1 LVAIN
6 LVSAEPYA
14 FIANSN
20 SNTITVID
28 TASKTVVG
36 DPIPVGYGPAGI
48 GVSPDGAWVYVSNE
62 DANTVS
68 VINAK
73 TLAIV
78 GDPIPVLSKPCGIAF
93 GMGGARAYVAH
104 CGAGKV
110 VVIDTATRQIIHTTA
125 VIASNAIGAA
135 GSPDGEYI
143 FVTDN
148 NNGMIIRLA
157 TSTNAT
163 FTSKRIFVRP
173 NGLAVSADGKTLY
186 VANSQDSTLM
196 FVDATKLTLNDSV
209 STGGTNPVCVA
220 INPAGTRAYVSN
232 FGYTGNGNTV
242 GVVDLGTHSL
252 ITTIPA
258 GSGPEGVAV
267 TPDGTKVFVVNK
279 FSNNVM
285 VIDATTNKVVGEGIE
300 VGSNP
305 TTYGIFIKPFAAIMP
320 TATPTP
326 TSIPVATV
334 SPSPGVETIPAF
346 PVSRVIKV
354 KISANKKAG
363 RAPLAVKFKSSV
375 KGKGTKTWYWDFD
388 GDGVIDSNVKNPR
401 HIFAE
406 PGKYKIGL
414 TVAVGEKIS
423 KRAKFAVKVKA
434 GRIMSRSFRTAGWQE
449 ESLF

>member
-1 LVAIN
+1 MRKLILGVGAFLGSWLVAIN

-28 TASKTVVG
+28 TSSKTVVG
-36 DPIPVGYGPAGI
+36 DPIPVGHGPAGI

-68 VINAK
+68 IINAK

-135 GSPDGEYI
+135 ASPNGEYI

-157 TSTNAT
+157 TGTNAT

-173 NGLAVSADGKTLY
+173 NGLAVSIDGKTLY

-220 INPAGTRAYVSN
+220 SI
-232 FGYTGNGNTV
+232 
-242 GVVDLGTHSL
+242 L
-252 ITTIPA
+252 
-258 GSGPEGVAV
+258 PELEL
-267 TPDGTKVFVVNK
+267 
-279 FSNNVM
+279 M
-285 VIDATTNKVVGEGIE
+285 
-300 VGSNP
+300 
-305 TTYGIFIKPFAAIMP
+305 
-320 TATPTP
+320 
-326 TSIPVATV
+326 
-334 SPSPGVETIPAF
+334 
-346 PVSRVIKV
+346 
-354 KISANKKAG
+354 
-363 RAPLAVKFKSSV
+363 
-375 KGKGTKTWYWDFD
+375 
-388 GDGVIDSNVKNPR
+388 
-401 HIFAE
+401 
-406 PGKYKIGL
+406 
-414 TVAVGEKIS
+414 
-423 KRAKFAVKVKA
+423 
-434 GRIMSRSFRTAGWQE
+434 
-449 ESLF
+449 